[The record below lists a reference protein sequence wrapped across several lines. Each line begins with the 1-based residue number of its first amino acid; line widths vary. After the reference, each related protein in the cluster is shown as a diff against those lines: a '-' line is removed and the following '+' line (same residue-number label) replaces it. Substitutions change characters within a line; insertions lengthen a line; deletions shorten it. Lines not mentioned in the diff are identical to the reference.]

1 MRVTSKGQVTIPKGI
16 RDRLGIMPGSEVDFV
31 STVDGVRLVAIDGN
45 ISAEERLR
53 RFRDALARARGTL
66 DLGGMTSD
74 QYFEWVRGP
83 SAEVDLD

>member
-45 ISAEERLR
+45 ISAEEKLR
-53 RFRDALARARGTL
+53 RFRDALARTCGTL

-74 QYFEWVRGP
+74 QYFEWVRGAR
-83 SAEVDLD
+83 AEVDLG